1 MDFVKM
7 HGLGNDFV
15 FIEDKTGQDKD
26 YTALARAM
34 CNRHT
39 GIGAD
44 GLIVIVDSRVAD
56 VRMRIINSDGSEAE
70 MCGNGIRCFAKY
82 VYDSGIIEKKRFTVE
97 TPAGIMEPEITVGA
111 DNKAKLIT
119 INMGRPSFNRSEIP
133 MEGAEGRVLN
143 EDVMCKRCELEKSR
157 LFLWGVPHTVT
168 YVDDVDT
175 VDIEKI
181 GPLFEKHE
189 AFPKHTNINFAQQ
202 MDDRTVKVR
211 TWERGAGATLACGTG
226 SCSVAVAS
234 FLNGRTGREVDIQ
247 LPLGTLH
254 IEYRE
259 EDGNVYMTGP
269 AAVSFTGIW
278 LMKRS
283 LYYYD

>member
-143 EDVMCKRCELEKSR
+143 EDLCVNGANWKITSLLM
-157 LFLWGVPHTVT
+157 GVPHTVT

-234 FLNGRTGREVDIQ
+234 FLNGHTGREVDIQ

-269 AAVSFTGIW
+269 AAVSFTGTW
-278 LMKRS
+278 P
-283 LYYYD
+283 DET

>member
-1 MDFVKM
+1 MNFVKM

-82 VYDSGIIEKKRFTVE
+82 VYDNGIIEKKRFTVE

-111 DNKAKLIT
+111 DNKAELIT

-143 EDVMCKRCELEKSR
+143 EDLCVNGANWKITSLLM
-157 LFLWGVPHTVT
+157 GVPHTVT

-269 AAVSFTGIW
+269 AAVSFTGTW
-278 LMKRS
+278 P
-283 LYYYD
+283 DET

>member
-133 MEGAEGRVLN
+133 MEGADGRVLN
-143 EDVMCKRCELEKSR
+143 EDLCVDGENWEITSLLM
-157 LFLWGVPHTVT
+157 GVPHTVT
-168 YVDDVDT
+168 YVDDVDS

-247 LPLGTLH
+247 LPLGILH

-269 AAVSFTGIW
+269 AAVSFTGTW
-278 LMKRS
+278 P
-283 LYYYD
+283 DET

>member
-111 DNKAKLIT
+111 DNKAELIT

-133 MEGAEGRVLN
+133 MEGADGRVLN
-143 EDVMCKRCELEKSR
+143 EDLCVDGENWKITSLLM
-157 LFLWGVPHTVT
+157 GVPHTVT

-189 AFPKHTNINFAQQ
+189 TFPKHTNINFAQQ

-269 AAVSFTGIW
+269 AAVSFTGTW
-278 LMKRS
+278 P
-283 LYYYD
+283 DET

>member
-111 DNKAKLIT
+111 DNKAELIT

-143 EDVMCKRCELEKSR
+143 EDLCVNGANWKITSLLM
-157 LFLWGVPHTVT
+157 GVPHTVT

-269 AAVSFTGIW
+269 AAVSFTGTW
-278 LMKRS
+278 P
-283 LYYYD
+283 DET

>member
-1 MDFVKM
+1 
-7 HGLGNDFV
+7 
-15 FIEDKTGQDKD
+15 
-26 YTALARAM
+26 
-34 CNRHT
+34 
-39 GIGAD
+39 
-44 GLIVIVDSRVAD
+44 
-56 VRMRIINSDGSEAE
+56 
-70 MCGNGIRCFAKY
+70 
-82 VYDSGIIEKKRFTVE
+82 
-97 TPAGIMEPEITVGA
+97 MEPEITVGA
-111 DNKAKLIT
+111 DNKAELIT

-133 MEGAEGRVLN
+133 MEGTDGRVLN
-143 EDVMCKRCELEKSR
+143 EDLCVDGENWKITSLLM
-157 LFLWGVPHTVT
+157 GVPHTVT
-168 YVDDVDT
+168 YVDDVDS

-269 AAVSFTGIW
+269 AAVSFTGTW
-278 LMKRS
+278 P
-283 LYYYD
+283 DET

>member
-111 DNKAKLIT
+111 DNKAELIT

-133 MEGAEGRVLN
+133 MEGADGRVLN
-143 EDVMCKRCELEKSR
+143 EDLCVDGENWKITSLLM
-157 LFLWGVPHTVT
+157 GVPHTVT

-269 AAVSFTGIW
+269 AAVSFTGTW
-278 LMKRS
+278 PDEM
-283 LYYYD
+283 

>member
-70 MCGNGIRCFAKY
+70 MCGNGIRCTAKY
-82 VYDSGIIEKKRFTVE
+82 LYDYGIIEKKRFTVE

-133 MEGAEGRVLN
+133 MEGADGRVLN
-143 EDVMCKRCELEKSR
+143 EDLCVDGENWKITSLLM
-157 LFLWGVPHTVT
+157 GVPHTVT

-247 LPLGTLH
+247 LPLGILH

-269 AAVSFTGIW
+269 AAVSFTGTW
-278 LMKRS
+278 P
-283 LYYYD
+283 DET

>member
-82 VYDSGIIEKKRFTVE
+82 VYDNGIIEKKRFTVE

-133 MEGAEGRVLN
+133 MEGAEDRVLN
-143 EDVMCKRCELEKSR
+143 EDLCVNGANWKITSLLM
-157 LFLWGVPHTVT
+157 GVPHTVT

-247 LPLGTLH
+247 LSLGILH

-269 AAVSFTGIW
+269 AAVSFTGTW
-278 LMKRS
+278 P
-283 LYYYD
+283 DET

>member
-26 YTALARAM
+26 YTVLARAM

-82 VYDSGIIEKKRFTVE
+82 VYDSGIIEKKQFTVE

-111 DNKAKLIT
+111 DNKAELIT

-133 MEGAEGRVLN
+133 MEGTDGRVLN
-143 EDVMCKRCELEKSR
+143 EDLCVDGENWKITSLLM
-157 LFLWGVPHTVT
+157 GVPHTVT
-168 YVDDVDT
+168 YVDDVDS

-269 AAVSFTGIW
+269 AAVSFTGSW
-278 LMKRS
+278 P
-283 LYYYD
+283 DET

>member
-26 YTALARAM
+26 YTVLARAM

-82 VYDSGIIEKKRFTVE
+82 VYDSGIIEKKQFTVE

-111 DNKAKLIT
+111 DNKAELIT

-133 MEGAEGRVLN
+133 MEGTNGRVLN
-143 EDVMCKRCELEKSR
+143 EDLCVDGENWKVTSLLM
-157 LFLWGVPHTVT
+157 GVPHTVT
-168 YVDDVDT
+168 YVDDVDS

-269 AAVSFTGIW
+269 AAVSFTGTW
-278 LMKRS
+278 P
-283 LYYYD
+283 DET

>member
-82 VYDSGIIEKKRFTVE
+82 VYDNGIIEKKRFTVE

-133 MEGAEGRVLN
+133 MEGADGRVLN
-143 EDVMCKRCELEKSR
+143 EDLCVDGENWKITSLLM
-157 LFLWGVPHTVT
+157 GVPHTVT
-168 YVDDVDT
+168 YVDDVDS

-269 AAVSFTGIW
+269 AAVSFTGTW
-278 LMKRS
+278 P
-283 LYYYD
+283 DET

>member
-15 FIEDKTGQDKD
+15 FIEDKTGEDKD
-26 YTALARAM
+26 YTVLARAM

-82 VYDSGIIEKKRFTVE
+82 VYDSGIIEKKQFTVE

-111 DNKAKLIT
+111 DNKAELIT

-133 MEGAEGRVLN
+133 MEGTDGRVLN
-143 EDVMCKRCELEKSR
+143 EDLGVDGENWKITSLLM
-157 LFLWGVPHTVT
+157 GVPHTVT
-168 YVDDVDT
+168 YVDDVDS

-247 LPLGTLH
+247 LPLGILH

-269 AAVSFTGIW
+269 AAVSFTGTW
-278 LMKRS
+278 P
-283 LYYYD
+283 DET

>member
-82 VYDSGIIEKKRFTVE
+82 VYDSGIIEKKQFTVE

-133 MEGAEGRVLN
+133 MEGADGRVLN
-143 EDVMCKRCELEKSR
+143 EDLCVDGENWKITSLLM
-157 LFLWGVPHTVT
+157 GVPHTVT
-168 YVDDVDT
+168 YVDDVDS

-247 LPLGTLH
+247 LPLGILH

-269 AAVSFTGIW
+269 AAVSFTGTW
-278 LMKRS
+278 P
-283 LYYYD
+283 DET

>member
-26 YTALARAM
+26 YTVLARAM

-82 VYDSGIIEKKRFTVE
+82 VYDSGIIEKKQFTVE

-111 DNKAKLIT
+111 DNKAELIT

-133 MEGAEGRVLN
+133 MEGTDGRVLN
-143 EDVMCKRCELEKSR
+143 EDLGVDGENWKITSLLM
-157 LFLWGVPHTVT
+157 GVPHTVT
-168 YVDDVDT
+168 YVDDVDS

-269 AAVSFTGIW
+269 AAVFWSV
-278 LMKRS
+278 
-283 LYYYD
+283 

>member
-26 YTALARAM
+26 YTVLARAM

-82 VYDSGIIEKKRFTVE
+82 VYDSGIIEKKQFTVE

-111 DNKAKLIT
+111 DNKAELIT

-133 MEGAEGRVLN
+133 MEGTDGRVLN
-143 EDVMCKRCELEKSR
+143 EDLGVDGENWKITSLLM
-157 LFLWGVPHTVT
+157 GVPHTVT
-168 YVDDVDT
+168 YVDDVDS

-269 AAVSFTGIW
+269 AAVSFTGTW
-278 LMKRS
+278 PDEM
-283 LYYYD
+283 

>member
-1 MDFVKM
+1 MNFVKM

-26 YTALARAM
+26 YTVLARAM

-82 VYDSGIIEKKRFTVE
+82 VYDSGIIEKKQFTVE

-111 DNKAKLIT
+111 DNKAELIT

-133 MEGAEGRVLN
+133 MEGTDGRVLN
-143 EDVMCKRCELEKSR
+143 EDLGVDGENWKITSLLM
-157 LFLWGVPHTVT
+157 GVPHTVT
-168 YVDDVDT
+168 YVDDVDS

-189 AFPKHTNINFAQQ
+189 TFPKHTNINFAQQ

-269 AAVSFTGIW
+269 AAVSFTGTW
-278 LMKRS
+278 P
-283 LYYYD
+283 DET

>member
-26 YTALARAM
+26 YTVLARAM

-82 VYDSGIIEKKRFTVE
+82 VYDSGIIEKKQFTVE

-111 DNKAKLIT
+111 DNKAELIT

-133 MEGAEGRVLN
+133 MEGTNGRVLN
-143 EDVMCKRCELEKSR
+143 EDLCVDGENWKITSLLM
-157 LFLWGVPHTVT
+157 GVPHTIT
-168 YVDDVDT
+168 YVDDVDS

-269 AAVSFTGIW
+269 AAVSFTGTW
-278 LMKRS
+278 P
-283 LYYYD
+283 DET

>member
-26 YTALARAM
+26 YTVLARAM

-44 GLIVIVDSRVAD
+44 GLIVIVDSRIAD

-82 VYDSGIIEKKRFTVE
+82 VYDSGIIEKKQFTVE

-111 DNKAKLIT
+111 DNKAELIT

-133 MEGAEGRVLN
+133 MEGTDGRVLN
-143 EDVMCKRCELEKSR
+143 EDLGVDGENWKITSLLM
-157 LFLWGVPHTVT
+157 GVPHTVT
-168 YVDDVDT
+168 YVDDVDS

-269 AAVSFTGIW
+269 AAVSFTGTW
-278 LMKRS
+278 P
-283 LYYYD
+283 DET

>member
-82 VYDSGIIEKKRFTVE
+82 VYDRGIIEKKRFTVE

-119 INMGRPSFNRSEIP
+119 INMGSPSFNRSEIP
-133 MEGAEGRVLN
+133 MEGADGRVLN
-143 EDVMCKRCELEKSR
+143 EDLCVDGENWKITSLLM
-157 LFLWGVPHTVT
+157 GVPHTVT
-168 YVDDVDT
+168 YVDDVDS

-269 AAVSFTGIW
+269 AAVSFTGTW
-278 LMKRS
+278 P
-283 LYYYD
+283 DET

>member
-82 VYDSGIIEKKRFTVE
+82 VYDNGIIEKKRFTVE

-111 DNKAKLIT
+111 DNKAELIT

-143 EDVMCKRCELEKSR
+143 EDLCVNGANWKITSLLM
-157 LFLWGVPHTVT
+157 GVPHTVT

-189 AFPKHTNINFAQQ
+189 VFPKHTNINFAQQ

-269 AAVSFTGIW
+269 AAVSFTGTW
-278 LMKRS
+278 P
-283 LYYYD
+283 DET

>member
-82 VYDSGIIEKKRFTVE
+82 VYDSGIIEKKQFTVE

-133 MEGAEGRVLN
+133 MEGADGRVLN
-143 EDVMCKRCELEKSR
+143 EDLCVDGENWKITSLLM
-157 LFLWGVPHTVT
+157 GVPHTVT
-168 YVDDVDT
+168 YVDDVDS

-269 AAVSFTGIW
+269 AAVSFTGTW
-278 LMKRS
+278 P
-283 LYYYD
+283 DET

>member
-26 YTALARAM
+26 YTVLARAM

-82 VYDSGIIEKKRFTVE
+82 VYDSGIIEKKQFTVE

-111 DNKAKLIT
+111 DNKAELIT

-133 MEGAEGRVLN
+133 MEGTDGRVLN
-143 EDVMCKRCELEKSR
+143 EDLGVDGENWKITSLLM
-157 LFLWGVPHTVT
+157 GVPHTVT
-168 YVDDVDT
+168 YVDDVDS

-247 LPLGTLH
+247 LPLGILH

-269 AAVSFTGIW
+269 AAVSFTGTW
-278 LMKRS
+278 P
-283 LYYYD
+283 DET

>member
-26 YTALARAM
+26 YTVLARAM

-82 VYDSGIIEKKRFTVE
+82 VYDNGIIEKKRFTVE

-111 DNKAKLIT
+111 DNKAGLIT

-133 MEGAEGRVLN
+133 MEGTDGRVLN
-143 EDVMCKRCELEKSR
+143 EDLCVNGANWKITSLLM
-157 LFLWGVPHTVT
+157 GVPHTVT
-168 YVDDVDT
+168 YVDDVDS

-269 AAVSFTGIW
+269 AAVSFTGTW
-278 LMKRS
+278 P
-283 LYYYD
+283 DET

>member
-82 VYDSGIIEKKRFTVE
+82 VYDSGIIEKKQFTVE

-133 MEGAEGRVLN
+133 MEGADGRVLN
-143 EDVMCKRCELEKSR
+143 EDLCVDGENWKVTSLLM
-157 LFLWGVPHTVT
+157 GVPHTVT
-168 YVDDVDT
+168 YVDDVDS

-269 AAVSFTGIW
+269 AAVSFTGTW
-278 LMKRS
+278 P
-283 LYYYD
+283 DET

>member
-44 GLIVIVDSRVAD
+44 GLIVIVDSLVAD

-82 VYDSGIIEKKRFTVE
+82 VYDSGIIEKKQFTVE

-111 DNKAKLIT
+111 DNKAELIT
-119 INMGRPSFNRSEIP
+119 INMGSPSFNRSEIP
-133 MEGAEGRVLN
+133 MEGADGRVLN
-143 EDVMCKRCELEKSR
+143 EDLCVDGENWKITSLLM
-157 LFLWGVPHTVT
+157 GVPHTVT

-269 AAVSFTGIW
+269 AAVSFTGTW
-278 LMKRS
+278 P
-283 LYYYD
+283 DET

>member
-26 YTALARAM
+26 YTVLARAM

-82 VYDSGIIEKKRFTVE
+82 VYDSGIIEKKQFTVE

-111 DNKAKLIT
+111 DNKAELIT
-119 INMGRPSFNRSEIP
+119 IKMGRPSFNRSEIP
-133 MEGAEGRVLN
+133 MEGTDGRVLN
-143 EDVMCKRCELEKSR
+143 EDLGVDGENWKITSLLM
-157 LFLWGVPHTVT
+157 GVPHTVT
-168 YVDDVDT
+168 YVDDVDS

-269 AAVSFTGIW
+269 AAVSFTGTW
-278 LMKRS
+278 P
-283 LYYYD
+283 DET

>member
-26 YTALARAM
+26 YTELARAM

-82 VYDSGIIEKKRFTVE
+82 VYDSGIIEKKQFTVE

-111 DNKAKLIT
+111 DNKAELIT
-119 INMGRPSFNRSEIP
+119 INMGSPSFNRSEIP
-133 MEGAEGRVLN
+133 MEGADGRVLN
-143 EDVMCKRCELEKSR
+143 EDLCVDGENWKITSLLM
-157 LFLWGVPHTVT
+157 GVPHTVT
-168 YVDDVDT
+168 YVDDVDS

-269 AAVSFTGIW
+269 AAVSFTGTW
-278 LMKRS
+278 P
-283 LYYYD
+283 DET

>member
-15 FIEDKTGQDKD
+15 FIEDKTGQDRD
-26 YTALARAM
+26 YTELARAM

-82 VYDSGIIEKKRFTVE
+82 VYDSGIIEKKQFTVE
-97 TPAGIMEPEITVGA
+97 TPAGIMEPQITVGA
-111 DNKAKLIT
+111 DNKAELIT

-133 MEGAEGRVLN
+133 MEGADGRVLN
-143 EDVMCKRCELEKSR
+143 EDLCVDGENWKITSLLM
-157 LFLWGVPHTVT
+157 GVPHTVT

-269 AAVSFTGIW
+269 AAVSFTGTW
-278 LMKRS
+278 P
-283 LYYYD
+283 DET

>member
-26 YTALARAM
+26 FTALARAM

-82 VYDSGIIEKKRFTVE
+82 VYDNGIIEKKRFTVE

-111 DNKAKLIT
+111 DNKAELIT

-133 MEGAEGRVLN
+133 MEGAEDRVLN
-143 EDVMCKRCELEKSR
+143 EDLCVNGANWKITSLLM
-157 LFLWGVPHTVT
+157 GVPHTVT

-269 AAVSFTGIW
+269 AAVSFTGTW
-278 LMKRS
+278 P
-283 LYYYD
+283 DET

>member
-82 VYDSGIIEKKRFTVE
+82 VYDSGIIEKKKFTVE

-111 DNKAKLIT
+111 DNKAELIT

-133 MEGAEGRVLN
+133 MEGADGRVLN
-143 EDVMCKRCELEKSR
+143 EDLCVDGENWKITSLLM
-157 LFLWGVPHTVT
+157 GVPHTVT
-168 YVDDVDT
+168 YVDDVDS

-269 AAVSFTGIW
+269 AAVSFTGTW
-278 LMKRS
+278 P
-283 LYYYD
+283 DET

>member
-82 VYDSGIIEKKRFTVE
+82 VYDSGIIEKKQFTVE

-111 DNKAKLIT
+111 DNKAELIT

-143 EDVMCKRCELEKSR
+143 EDLCVDGENWKITSLLM
-157 LFLWGVPHTVT
+157 GVPHTVT

-278 LMKRS
+278 P
-283 LYYYD
+283 DET

>member
-82 VYDSGIIEKKRFTVE
+82 VYDNGIIEKKQFTVE

-133 MEGAEGRVLN
+133 MEGADGRVLN
-143 EDVMCKRCELEKSR
+143 EDLCVNGANWKITSL
-157 LFLWGVPHTVT
+157 LLGVPHTVT

-269 AAVSFTGIW
+269 AAVSFTGTW
-278 LMKRS
+278 P
-283 LYYYD
+283 DET

>member
-1 MDFVKM
+1 
-7 HGLGNDFV
+7 
-15 FIEDKTGQDKD
+15 
-26 YTALARAM
+26 M
-34 CNRHT
+34 CSSDL
-39 GIGAD
+39 GIGAS

-82 VYDSGIIEKKRFTVE
+82 VYDSGIIEKKQFTVE

-111 DNKAKLIT
+111 DNKAELIT

-133 MEGAEGRVLN
+133 MEGADGRVLN
-143 EDVMCKRCELEKSR
+143 EDLCVDGENWKITSLLM
-157 LFLWGVPHTVT
+157 GVPHTVT
-168 YVDDVDT
+168 YVDDVDS

-269 AAVSFTGIW
+269 AAVSFTGTW
-278 LMKRS
+278 P
-283 LYYYD
+283 DET

>member
-82 VYDSGIIEKKRFTVE
+82 VYDNGIIEKKRFTVE

-111 DNKAKLIT
+111 DNKAELIT

-143 EDVMCKRCELEKSR
+143 EDLCVDGENWKITSLLM
-157 LFLWGVPHTVT
+157 GVPHTVT
-168 YVDDVDT
+168 YVDDVDS

-269 AAVSFTGIW
+269 AAVSFTGTW
-278 LMKRS
+278 P
-283 LYYYD
+283 DET